1 MCKGQQMRWSRLGA
15 RCVVQVR
22 AALLNQELGKP
33 YLDFKR
39 EPPVTGDDNVS
50 HRLLR
55 ENRDESTT
63 PSPVRSSVSRFLS
76 PLRAQ
81 FGARLRWSRD
91 LSRASR

>member
-39 EPPVTGDDNVS
+39 EPPVTGDDNV
-50 HRLLR
+50 
-55 ENRDESTT
+55 NIDC
-63 PSPVRSSVSRFLS
+63 
-76 PLRAQ
+76 
-81 FGARLRWSRD
+81 
-91 LSRASR
+91 